1 MLGMGIYML
10 INKDI
15 IIVGAGPAG
24 LAAAIEA
31 KKRGV
36 KDVLVLEREPNA
48 GGILNQC
55 IHDGF
60 GLIRFNEAL
69 TGPEYAKRY
78 IDEAKSLDIEIIT
91 NVMVQDISNDKVVTT
106 ISPNGIKT
114 YKAAAIIL
122 AMGCRER
129 TRGAICIPGTRPAG
143 VFTAGVA
150 QNLVNIKNIMVGKR
164 VVILGSGDI
173 GLIMARRLTLEGAK
187 VLAVVEKQPY
197 SSGLQR
203 NITQCLDDF
212 NIPLLLSHTVTKI
225 DGHERV
231 KGVIIAKVDEQ
242 GNPIRGTSKKFECDT
257 LILSVGLIPEN
268 ELSLNAGVHIDEITS
283 GAIVDENL
291 QTSIPGI
298 FACGNVLQVHDLVD
312 YVSAEGELAAK
323 SAVAYIKENN
333 ALQANNIVEAN
344 NLIIEVSSIVKSKIP
359 VKAGNGI
366 RYVLPQSISCNIDIT
381 FSMRV
386 TNPCKNKTI
395 VFKDGN
401 TVLKKKTFKALNPAE
416 MVRID
421 LKAQELKEVQNL
433 EVFIDEK

>member
-1 MLGMGIYML
+1 ML
-10 INKDI
+10 INKDLI
-15 IIVGAGPAG
+15 IIGAGPAG

-31 KKRGV
+31 KKRGIN
-36 KDVLVLEREPNA
+36 DILVLEREPVA

-60 GLIRFNEAL
+60 GLIKFNEAL
-69 TGPEYAKRY
+69 TGPEYAARFINEAESRK
-78 IDEAKSLDIEIIT
+78 IDIIT
-91 NVMVQDISNDKVVTT
+91 NVMVQDITGDKVVTAV
-106 ISPNGIKT
+106 SHDGIKM

-150 QNLVNIKNIMVGKR
+150 QNLVNIRNIMVGR
-164 VVILGSGDI
+164 NIVILGSGDI

-187 VLAVVEKQPY
+187 VLAVVEKLPY

-212 NIPLLLSHTVTKI
+212 GIPLLLSHTVTKI
-225 DGHERV
+225 EGHERV
-231 KGVIIAKVDEQ
+231 KSVTIAEVDKNGCE
-242 GNPIRGTSKKFECDT
+242 IRGTSRKIECDT

-268 ELSLNAGVHIDEITS
+268 ELSLNAGIVLNETTG
-283 GAIVDENL
+283 GAEVDENL
-291 QTSIPGI
+291 QTNIPGI
-298 FACGNVLQVHDLVD
+298 FSCGNVLQVHDLVD
-312 YVSAEGELAAK
+312 YVSTEGELAAK
-323 SAVAYIKENN
+323 SASEYINGNDKMPGCD
-333 ALQANNIVEAN
+333 
-344 NLIIEVSSIVKSKIP
+344 VK

-366 RYVLPQSISCNIDIT
+366 RYVLPQIITSGKDIT

-386 TNPCKNKTI
+386 SNPCRERTI
-395 VFKDGN
+395 VFRDGD
-401 TVLKKKTFKALNPAE
+401 KKIKSKTFKALNPAE

-421 LKAQELKEVQNL
+421 LIAQELKDIKDL
-433 EVFIDEK
+433 EVCIDG

>member
-1 MLGMGIYML
+1 ML

-15 IIVGAGPAG
+15 VVVGAGPAG

-31 KKRGV
+31 KKNGMN
-36 KDVLVLEREPNA
+36 DILVVEREPVA

-60 GLIRFNEAL
+60 GIVKFKEAL
-69 TGPEYAKRY
+69 TGPEYAGRY
-78 IDEAKSLDIEIIT
+78 IGEAEKLGIEIT
-91 NVMVQDISNDKVVTT
+91 ANTMVQDISRDRVVTT
-106 ISPNGIKT
+106 ISPDGIKT
-114 YKAAAIIL
+114 YKAGAVIL

-150 QNLVNIKNIMVGKR
+150 QNLVNIRNVMVGKK

-187 VLAVVEKQPY
+187 VLAVVEKLPY

-203 NITQCLDDF
+203 NITQCLEDF
-212 NIPLLLSHTVTKI
+212 GIPLLLSHTVTKI
-225 DGHERV
+225 EGHERV
-231 KGVIIAKVDEQ
+231 KSVTVAKVDEK
-242 GNPIRGTSKKFECDT
+242 GDTIRGTSIKFDCDT

-268 ELSLNAGVHIDEITS
+268 ELSLNTGIILDNVIG
-283 GAIVDENL
+283 GAAVDENL

-312 YVSAEGELAAK
+312 YVSAEGELAAR
-323 SAVAYIKENN
+323 SAVSFIKNN
-333 ALQANNIVEAN
+333 DSVTPG
-344 NLIIEVSSIVKSKIP
+344 IP
-359 VKAGNGI
+359 VKAGDGI
-366 RYVLPQSISCNIDIT
+366 RYVLPQTISTGKDIT

-386 TNPCKNKTI
+386 SNPSKKKTV
-395 VFKDGN
+395 VFKAGERE
-401 TVLKKKTFKALNPAE
+401 LKKKAFVALNPAE
-416 MVRID
+416 MVRI
-421 LKAQELKEVQNL
+421 ELKSEELRDISSL
-433 EVFIDEK
+433 EVRIDE